1 MVIYLAP
8 FVMLVGLLLWALPT
22 TGWVKTIGLA
32 CFTAGLAASLVLFGG
47 DQEAVHKLPSHR

>member
-22 TGWVKTIGLA
+22 PGWVKTLGLA

-47 DQEAVHKLPSHR
+47 TDVAVRQLPHR